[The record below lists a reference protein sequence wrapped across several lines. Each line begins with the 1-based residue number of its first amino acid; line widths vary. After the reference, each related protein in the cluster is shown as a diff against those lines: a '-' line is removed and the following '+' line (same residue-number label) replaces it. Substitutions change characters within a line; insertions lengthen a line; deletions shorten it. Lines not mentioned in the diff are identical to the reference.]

1 MSVET
6 FYSKTSDSSTTT
18 KSPRREQFLGDEE
31 YELRSKEDSPRHTPI
46 DTFEDTGNTKAG
58 QDTTPGEEKPGNVST
73 CSDTSVTSR
82 ASLASVASSIK
93 HNAPGRT
100 PFLCGEIVH
109 DISAIVIGGF
119 YEVLSGDNI
128 EVIEITEQT
137 EDGSMAGG
145 NYYKCIGKKT
155 EISDKA
161 VFVKDKFWRYEIHD
175 FKARLKQPTVYRKG
189 KREYFYFD
197 EIPLEGTETE

>member
-1 MSVET
+1 MPVET
-6 FYSKTSDSSTTT
+6 FYSKTTDSSTTT
-18 KSPRREQFLGDEE
+18 KSPPREQFLGDEE
-31 YELRSKEDSPRHTPI
+31 FELRSKEDSPCHTPI

-58 QDTTPGEEKPGNVST
+58 EEKPGDVST
-73 CSDTSVTSR
+73 CSDTSVTSRASR

-100 PFLCGEIVH
+100 PFLCGEIIH
-109 DISAIVIGGF
+109 DIEAIVIGGF

-128 EVIEITEQT
+128 EVIEITEET

-155 EISDKA
+155 EIGDKA
-161 VFVKDKFWRYEIHD
+161 VFVKDKFWRYEVHD
-175 FKARLKQPTVYRKG
+175 FKARLKKPTVYRKG
-189 KREYFYFD
+189 RREYFYFD
-197 EIPLEGTETE
+197 EIMLEGTETE